1 MAWKL
6 LFGSDVGLM
15 SLLTILIVIAI
26 AVYLYLFFRRK
37 MAEDENREPPG

>member
-37 MAEDENREPPG
+37 MAEDENRESPG

>member
-15 SLLTILIVIAI
+15 SLLSILIVIAI
-26 AVYLYLFFRRK
+26 GIYLYLFLRRK
-37 MAEDENREPPG
+37 MAEDENRESRG

>member
-15 SLLTILIVIAI
+15 SLVSILGVIAI
-26 AVYLYLFFRRK
+26 GICLYLFFRRK
-37 MAEDENREPPG
+37 MAEDENREFRG

>member
-15 SLLTILIVIAI
+15 SLLSILIVIAI
-26 AVYLYLFFRRK
+26 GIYLYFFLRRK
-37 MAEDENREPPG
+37 MAEDEHRGDRG

>member
-15 SLLTILIVIAI
+15 SLATIVIVI
-26 AVYLYLFFRRK
+26 VIGVYLYFFFRRK
-37 MAEDENREPPG
+37 MAGEERRESRG